1 MPSLDSLQN
10 KHAQEAAAR
19 KKVERK
25 GAVRPWENSGPPEPA
40 KTPEA
45 TKAAE
50 PARTPE
56 ATKAAEPARTP
67 EATKA
72 AEPARTPEAT
82 KAAEPARMP
91 EATKAA
97 KTARTPEATKAA
109 EPARTPEA
117 TKAAEPARTPEA
129 TKAAEPARTPEATK
143 TAKPATMG
151 AGTGKTG
158 EAPKAAVFGASKTDL
173 EIDPDSVA
181 LLNMCA
187 KIGAE
192 AAVRYFVLKRIA
204 DKSEGILAVSQVAVA
219 SLFNISD
226 QSVKRLFAALEEAGL
241 LSLLKDYDPREGS
254 PRIYKFI

>member
-1 MPSLDSLQN
+1 LQN

-25 GAVRPWENSGPPEPA
+25 GAVRPWENSGPP
-40 KTPEA
+40 
-45 TKAAE
+45 
-50 PARTPE
+50 
-56 ATKAAEPARTP
+56 
-67 EATKA
+67 
-72 AEPARTPEAT
+72 
-82 KAAEPARMP
+82 
-91 EATKAA
+91 
-97 KTARTPEATKAA
+97 
-109 EPARTPEA
+109 
-117 TKAAEPARTPEA
+117 EPARTPEA

-204 DKSEGILAVSQVAVA
+204 DKSEGILAVSQVGIA

>member
-50 PARTPE
+50 PAR
-56 ATKAAEPARTP
+56 
-67 EATKA
+67 
-72 AEPARTPEAT
+72 
-82 KAAEPARMP
+82 MP

-97 KTARTPEATKAA
+97 KT
-109 EPARTPEA
+109 
-117 TKAAEPARTPEA
+117 ARTPEA

-204 DKSEGILAVSQVAVA
+204 DKSEGILAVSQVGIA

>member
-72 AEPARTPEAT
+72 AEPAR
-82 KAAEPARMP
+82 MP

-97 KTARTPEATKAA
+97 KT
-109 EPARTPEA
+109 
-117 TKAAEPARTPEA
+117 ARTPEA

-204 DKSEGILAVSQVAVA
+204 DKSEGILAVSQVGIA

>member
-40 KTPEA
+40 RAPEA

-56 ATKAAEPARTP
+56 ATKAAEPARAPEATKAAEPARAP

-82 KAAEPARMP
+82 KAA
-91 EATKAA
+91 K
-97 KTARTPEATKAA
+97 
-109 EPARTPEA
+109 PART
-117 TKAAEPARTPEA
+117 
-129 TKAAEPARTPEATK
+129 
-143 TAKPATMG
+143 G

-158 EAPKAAVFGASKTDL
+158 ESAKAAVFGASKTDL

-204 DKSEGILAVSQVAVA
+204 DKSEGILSVSQVGIA

-241 LSLLKDYDPREGS
+241 LALLKDYDPREGS